1 MLCKAVENVLN
12 LGWSRRNMK
21 SSSTTGHVEEDGQ
34 PEQGVGDDGS
44 RGHRP
49 SCQRDGLEAEAASLG
64 GDRGVEMIAGGV
76 KRAAMRRAIKGI
88 CETTQVSAGLA
99 AYVLR
104 VSKDQAYLRLSEDN
118 SRPTLETGF
127 REFTELL

>member
-12 LGWSRRNMK
+12 LGWSRRDMK

-44 RGHRP
+44 RDYRP
-49 SCQRDGLEAEAASLG
+49 SCHQDGLEAVAASLG
-64 GDRGVEMIAGGV
+64 GDGVEMISGGV

-88 CETTQVSAGLA
+88 CETTQISAGLA
-99 AYVLR
+99 ACVLR
-104 VSKDQAYLRLSEDN
+104 VSKVLA
-118 SRPTLETGF
+118 
-127 REFTELL
+127 